1 MPLVQLANGPLS
13 GVGPVNDIKLDDLII
28 EENGKSDSSRTID
41 ITQESEKADPSH
53 FALLKVLGQGKSLY
67 HLFCFY
73 NFNIFESTI
82 FPKLDFRRVAILRP
96 NWD

>member
-53 FALLKVLGQGKSLY
+53 FALLKVLGQGKALY
-67 HLFCFY
+67 HLFDKVSIILIFLKARFFQ
-73 NFNIFESTI
+73 NKIFEGWR
-82 FPKLDFRRVAILRP
+82 F
-96 NWD
+96 